1 MNATLT
7 FVMSCPIVK
16 MHSWPLEIIR
26 QKKVRKEFGSFELG
40 ITVNK
45 VNSTMNLKKMQGIR
59 IKESKKSHCENAFLV
74 FGKFVKKSEKR
85 IIWFIQITVEV
96 PKNCI
101 HAVDNK

>member
-45 VNSTMNLKKMQGIR
+45 VNSTMNLKKM
-59 IKESKKSHCENAFLV
+59 
-74 FGKFVKKSEKR
+74 
-85 IIWFIQITVEV
+85 
-96 PKNCI
+96 
-101 HAVDNK
+101 